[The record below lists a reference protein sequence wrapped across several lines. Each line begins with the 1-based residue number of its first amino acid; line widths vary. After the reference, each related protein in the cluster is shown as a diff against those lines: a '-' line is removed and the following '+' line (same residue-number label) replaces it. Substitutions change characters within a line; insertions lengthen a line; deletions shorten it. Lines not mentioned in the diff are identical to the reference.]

1 MFVNFCRVRLSLP
14 CLRARSR
21 SPSSRSMM
29 SPVIEYPE
37 DLNPFAEFEDQ
48 PTEDPKPE
56 EEYPQDL
63 NPFGDDDSNDKIE
76 ASKVEKENVYNPF
89 DSPEASPKVKL
100 RSQSMSCLG
109 TSYKDTPRRK
119 KSRKSYRAPD
129 PPAGVRPFSL
139 IIDSNQLTTSN
150 VWKIE

>member
-1 MFVNFCRVRLSLP
+1 
-14 CLRARSR
+14 
-21 SPSSRSMM
+21 MM

-37 DLNPFAEFEDQ
+37 DLNPFADFEDQ
-48 PTEDPKPE
+48 PDEKPKEVTE

-63 NPFGDDDSNDKIE
+63 NPFGDDDENEDKVQV
-76 ASKVEKENVYNPF
+76 SKAEKENVYNPF
-89 DSPEASPKVKL
+89 DSPKVKL

-139 IIDSNQLTTSN
+139 IIDSNQLTTSDA
-150 VWKIE
+150 WKI